1 LGAAVNSAQV
11 LFGPDGD
18 CSDEQVSASL
28 RTIGLQVVEFATAR
42 V

>member
-1 LGAAVNSAQV
+1 VK
-11 LFGPDGD
+11 FGPDGD
-18 CSDEQVSASL
+18 CSDAKVTATL